1 MSTDRKDEKDRTVH
15 IAVGF
20 FFFINYCIGTGF
32 LSIPYAFAYSGYL
45 AAIPTITFITF
56 ATWIGSNYVLEVLAR
71 AQVSLV
77 CCLYLLY
84 INIDCINVQA
94 LKYYEQSNE
103 KANSDF
109 SDSDKDSAEEELYK
123 SLTPDLI
130 THHPK
135 FEITQRKFEI
145 LDLCEI
151 FFHRYVKYGY
161 FLAQTAFMFA
171 GIWSDATVAGTAW
184 ATKIPFHY
192 LSSYLTCS
200 DNAFLHHIRPSGG
213 CLYAYYLSIILY
225 ACIVITL
232 SLLDLK
238 EQAIFQ
244 IIFGLMRFFTI
255 ALIVLYCVVRL
266 IQGGDACSD
275 YEYDNNYTSS
285 NVDISSVALKFNV
298 SSWLQSIPIF
308 AFGYMFLTGIPSF
321 IHPIRQK
328 DSLHWLLVT
337 VIMTVLSSYLLTG
350 IAISLWFRAA
360 IQENCTLNWVSH

>member
-1 MSTDRKDEKDRTVH
+1 MDRKQLCFGSLGKSTGIISLLLV
-15 IAVGF
+15 
-20 FFFINYCIGTGF
+20 FIIY
-32 LSIPYAFAYSGYL
+32 
-45 AAIPTITFITF
+45 
-56 ATWIGSNYVLEVLAR
+56 
-71 AQVSLV
+71 
-77 CCLYLLY
+77 
-84 INIDCINVQA
+84 IDCTNVQA

-244 IIFGLMRFFTI
+244 LIFGLMRFFTI

-337 VIMTVLSSYLLTG
+337 VIVTVLSSYLLTG